1 MVRAVRYAGKVYQN
15 EMARAVQKLGY
26 GIRLVRQNGEITG
39 FEIEGVSDALC
50 ERFSKRREEIERQ
63 IEKFEEKQGRKPTV
77 KEIALITRK
86 TRPAALKEIA
96 TSEVLAF
103 QRSQLSPEERRQLQ
117 ELRAQAEAQATPIQA
132 GQERKALRASI
143 SHLFERSSVL
153 REHEILAEALNQ
165 SLGSLDLERLKQAA
179 SNGEGGLVRLTDSPG
194 NQLLSEC
201 CTRQGLR
208 LEQQAVKY
216 VNDARNTCPALN
228 LGFVPAAHL
237 SKEQKEAVT
246 SILTTRDR
254 VFSFRGVAG
263 SGKTTTLREVQGG
276 LSEAGHTVFAVTPT
290 ASAARMLQNEGFAQA
305 TTVEDFLRNAEKR
318 GGLRN
323 AVVICDEAG
332 LKSNRQGAELLR
344 LAQKHE
350 MRVLLV
356 GDVRQHVSVEAGDF
370 LRVLEAHSKIGR
382 CQVEEIQRQI
392 PDDYRAAVTQMAASN
407 VRQGIEELDRMNWI
421 KEGQADYLEKAAAD
435 FLRLTDQGRHL
446 DRCLAVSFTWDENHR
461 FTDSIRRRLKE
472 HGVLPGEGTRLE
484 VHESLRWTGQQKAHW
499 QRYEPGQVVTF
510 APRRDRPAP
519 FATVVRVEKGK
530 VVVALA
536 SRKEMVLDL
545 RRPDSFDVARP
556 RQIEVS
562 PGDKILI
569 RANDKRLGLTNGQV
583 PTVSS
588 IAPDGALQTKEG
600 QRIPAD
606 FRQWCHGYVVTSHK
620 AQGWTADHVVVAA
633 EQLTAKGAYVACSR
647 GRRSCIVHTPDKAR
661 LIERLPEGNRRAAL
675 DVLSEMQSASRPIF
689 NRLVAWKQLAADLAR
704 QTTSRLHEGLADSL
718 QDARRHQRQRIGI

>member
-1 MVRAVRYAGKVYQN
+1 M
-15 EMARAVQKLGY
+15 
-26 GIRLVRQNGEITG
+26 
-39 FEIEGVSDALC
+39 
-50 ERFSKRREEIERQ
+50 
-63 IEKFEEKQGRKPTV
+63 
-77 KEIALITRK
+77 
-86 TRPAALKEIA
+86 
-96 TSEVLAF
+96 
-103 QRSQLSPEERRQLQ
+103 
-117 ELRAQAEAQATPIQA
+117 PIQA

-194 NQLLSEC
+194 NHLLSEC

-216 VNDARNTCPALN
+216 VNDTRNTCPALN
-228 LGFVPAAHL
+228 SRFVPAAHL

-246 SILTTRDR
+246 SILSTRDR

-263 SGKTTTLREVQGG
+263 SGKTTTLREVQRG

-290 ASAARMLQNEGFAQA
+290 ASAARMLRSEGFAQA

-370 LRVLEAHSKIGR
+370 LRVLEAHSKLGR
-382 CQVEEIQRQI
+382 CQVEEIHRQI
-392 PDDYRAAVTQMAASN
+392 PDDYRAAVTQMAAGN
-407 VRQGIEELDRMNWI
+407 VRQGLEGLDRMNWI
-421 KEGQADYLEKAAAD
+421 KEGQADYLEKAATD

-461 FTDSIRRRLKE
+461 FTDSIRKGLKE
-472 HGVLPGEGTRLE
+472 RGVLPAEGTRLE
-484 VHESLRWTGQQKAHW
+484 VHESLRWTNQQKGNW
-499 QRYEPGQVVTF
+499 QRYEPGQVVIF
-510 APRRDRPAP
+510 APGRNRPAP
-519 FATVVRVEKGK
+519 SATVVRVEKGK

-545 RRPDSFDVARP
+545 R
-556 RQIEVS
+556 
-562 PGDKILI
+562 
-569 RANDKRLGLTNGQV
+569 
-583 PTVSS
+583 
-588 IAPDGALQTKEG
+588 
-600 QRIPAD
+600 
-606 FRQWCHGYVVTSHK
+606 
-620 AQGWTADHVVVAA
+620 
-633 EQLTAKGAYVACSR
+633 
-647 GRRSCIVHTPDKAR
+647 TP
-661 LIERLPEGNRRAAL
+661 
-675 DVLSEMQSASRPIF
+675 
-689 NRLVAWKQLAADLAR
+689 
-704 QTTSRLHEGLADSL
+704 
-718 QDARRHQRQRIGI
+718 